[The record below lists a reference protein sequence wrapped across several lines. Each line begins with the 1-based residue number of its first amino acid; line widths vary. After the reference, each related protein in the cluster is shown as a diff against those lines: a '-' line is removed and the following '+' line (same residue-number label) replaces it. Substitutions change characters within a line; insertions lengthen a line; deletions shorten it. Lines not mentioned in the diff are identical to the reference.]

1 MSQILEECPQDVP
14 ALGEAA
20 PAAAKA
26 VLQHLHHTNK
36 ACLHAAALHALP
48 APWLK
53 ACTAMRAS
61 VSCACAALRPMLN

>member
-36 ACLHAAALHALP
+36 ACVHAAAAALHALP
-48 APWLK
+48 VPW
-53 ACTAMRAS
+53 
-61 VSCACAALRPMLN
+61 P